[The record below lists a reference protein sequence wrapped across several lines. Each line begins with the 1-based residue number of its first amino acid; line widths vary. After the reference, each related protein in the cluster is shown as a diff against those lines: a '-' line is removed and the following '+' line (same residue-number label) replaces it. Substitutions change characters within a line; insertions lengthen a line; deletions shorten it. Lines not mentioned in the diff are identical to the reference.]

1 MQVARVIKK
10 NQVRGC
16 SSWLF
21 PVKVCL
27 REMLRPLADV
37 TVNAPRREQMLM
49 YTRMFRVPCRG
60 AT

>member
-10 NQVRGC
+10 SQVSGC

-49 YTRMFRVPCRG
+49 
-60 AT
+60 